1 MNECDIQ
8 TAVEAIMSLRPAKKS
23 NEEESINRA
32 KTKRRYDE
40 LVFQRE
46 LTEIETGERILQGLD
61 FSHQQNLRQRKPH
74 KSLHYKICDRYA
86 IKRWAV
92 MTTTRKTRQHKHVIG
107 PFNVDKKCSWF

>member
-8 TAVEAIMSLRPAKKS
+8 TAVEAIMSLRPDKKS

-61 FSHQQNLRQRKPH
+61 FFPSTKF
-74 KSLHYKICDRYA
+74 
-86 IKRWAV
+86 
-92 MTTTRKTRQHKHVIG
+92 KT
-107 PFNVDKKCSWF
+107 KKAP

>member
-46 LTEIETGERILQGLD
+46 LTEIETGERILQGID
-61 FSHQQNLRQRKPH
+61 FFPSTKFKTKKAQQ
-74 KSLHYKICDRYA
+74 
-86 IKRWAV
+86 
-92 MTTTRKTRQHKHVIG
+92 
-107 PFNVDKKCSWF
+107 

>member
-8 TAVEAIMSLRPAKKS
+8 TAVEAIMSLRTAKKS
-23 NEEESINRA
+23 NEEDRINRA

-61 FSHQQNLRQRKPH
+61 FFPSTKF
-74 KSLHYKICDRYA
+74 
-86 IKRWAV
+86 
-92 MTTTRKTRQHKHVIG
+92 KT
-107 PFNVDKKCSWF
+107 KKAP

>member
-8 TAVEAIMSLRPAKKS
+8 TAVEAIMSLRTAKKS
-23 NEEESINRA
+23 NEEDCINRA

-61 FSHQQNLRQRKPH
+61 FFPSTKF
-74 KSLHYKICDRYA
+74 
-86 IKRWAV
+86 
-92 MTTTRKTRQHKHVIG
+92 KT
-107 PFNVDKKCSWF
+107 KKAP